1 MDEQEREEFIRKIG
15 ISVDSS
21 DDTDEED
28 EDYGQETHKYSC
40 KKCQVSHTHT
50 DIYSISL
57 ADVSKTFMD
66 ILNHSLSQSIIST
79 CFKVSTT
86 VPVPKQAK
94 VT

>member
-40 KKCQVSHTHT
+40 KKCQVSHAPLAHAYIPTH
-50 DIYSISL
+50 
-57 ADVSKTFMD
+57 
-66 ILNHSLSQSIIST
+66 ILSRKHT
-79 CFKVSTT
+79 CTT
-86 VPVPKQAK
+86 VV
-94 VT
+94 V